1 MNSLNIYDGPDDQSM
16 KIADV
21 YGNSN
26 NKLLQSISSSGKTLI
41 VDFKKQKQSDNEKT
55 EFEASIKY
63 NKIMSVCQT
72 WLDVENNTLIYPNH
86 LTNTNCSWLITA
98 NFRFYII
105 LNFKFIEVKC
115 SESCVKF

>member
-16 KIADV
+16 KIGDV

-26 NKLLQSISSSGKTLI
+26 NNLLQSISSSGKTLI

-63 NKIMSVCQT
+63 NKINSFCQT
-72 WLDVENNTLIYPNH
+72 WLDVNKNILMTPDYSSKI
-86 LTNTNCSWLITA
+86 NCSWHITSK
-98 NFRFYII
+98 FGSYII
-105 LNFKFIEVKC
+105 LNFEFIKVN
-115 SESCVKF
+115 SG